1 MPFGLRNG
9 EGTFERLMLSV
20 CAGLRRDICLI
31 YLGDNIITEVGS
43 YTFEQHLHVERFKS
57 VFNCPTFNA
66 GHCQRSKKCS
76 LFKHKISYL
85 SHIRTETEVETDP
98 QKVNFI
104 KSWPTSTSVSDL
116 RSFLHLGLCS
126 YNRRFVK
133 EFAVFANFLHSLT
146 QKDKKFVWSTN
157 CETAGSMSLTK
168 AERRYRVTRKELK
181 RLYILSRRTD
191 PIFMADVLFCALII
205 VPQNGW

>member
-1 MPFGLRNG
+1 
-9 EGTFERLMLSV
+9 MLSV

-31 YLGDNIITEVGS
+31 YLGDNIIAEVGS
-43 YTFEQHLHVERFKS
+43 SSFEQHLHVER
-57 VFNCPTFNA
+57 NA

-76 LFKHKISYL
+76 LFKHRVSYL

-98 QKVNFI
+98 QKVNCI
-104 KSWPTSTSVSDL
+104 KFWPTSTNVSDL
-116 RSFLHLGLCS
+116 RSFLHLGLCYN

-133 EFAVFANFLHSLT
+133 EFAVFTNFLHSLT
-146 QKDKKFVWSTN
+146 QKDKKFIWSTN
-157 CETAGSMSLTK
+157 CETAGSRSLTK
-168 AERRYRVTRKELK
+168 AERRYRVTRKEFK

-191 PIFMADVLFCALII
+191 PIFMADVLFCTLTI